1 MYTRTMTQN
10 QGYVEVGKVSE
21 ITNGQMK
28 HLDINGKE
36 IVIANF
42 DGKFYAFDE
51 RCGHMNARLSN
62 GNINQ
67 NIVTC
72 PFHAAK
78 FDITTGKK
86 VGEPVLEIPPDMEPL
101 PPKWQKYMENV
112 GKEMSFIK
120 TYDQNTYEVTIE
132 GDIIR
137 IKT

>member
-1 MYTRTMTQN
+1 MTQS
-10 QGYVEVGKVSE
+10 QDFVQVGKVNE

-28 HLDINGKE
+28 HVDINGKE
-36 IVIANF
+36 VVVANF
-42 DGKFYAFDE
+42 NGKFYAFDE

-62 GNINQ
+62 GNMNQ

-72 PFHAAK
+72 PFHSAK

-86 VGEPVLEIPPDMEPL
+86 VGEPILEIPPDMDPL

-120 TYDQNTYEVTIE
+120 TYNQKTYEVTIA
-132 GDIIR
+132 GDTIN
-137 IKT
+137 IKM

>member
-1 MYTRTMTQN
+1 MAQS
-10 QGYVEVGKVSE
+10 QGFVQVGKVSE

-28 HLDINGKE
+28 HVDINGKE
-36 IVIANF
+36 VVIANF
-42 DGKFYAFDE
+42 NGKFYVFDE

-62 GNINQ
+62 GNMNQ

-72 PFHAAK
+72 PFHSAK

-86 VGEPVLEIPPDMEPL
+86 VSEPILEIPPDMEPL

-120 TYDQNTYEVTIE
+120 TYNQKTYEVTIE
-132 GDIIR
+132 EDA
-137 IKT
+137 IKIKM

>member
-1 MYTRTMTQN
+1 MTQS
-10 QGYVEVGKVSE
+10 QDFVQVGKVNE

-28 HLDINGKE
+28 HVDINGKE
-36 IVIANF
+36 VVVANF
-42 DGKFYAFDE
+42 NGKFYAFDE

-62 GNINQ
+62 GNMNQ

-72 PFHAAK
+72 PFHSAK

-86 VGEPVLEIPPDMEPL
+86 VGEPILEIPPDMDPL

-120 TYDQNTYEVTIE
+120 TYNQKTYEVTIE
-132 GDIIR
+132 GDTIN
-137 IKT
+137 IKM

>member
-1 MYTRTMTQN
+1 MSN
-10 QGYVEVGKVSE
+10 NESYVEVAKIDE
-21 ITNGQMK
+21 IPPGNMK
-28 HLDINGKE
+28 HVELDGKE
-36 IVIANF
+36 IVVSNVN
-42 DGKFYAFDE
+42 GKFYAMDD

-78 FDITTGKK
+78 FDISTGKK
-86 VGEPVLEIPPDMEPL
+86 IGEPVLEIPPDMEPL

-112 GKEMSFIK
+112 GKEMSYIK
-120 TYDQNTYEVTIE
+120 TYNQNTYEVTIE
-132 GDIIR
+132 GDLIK

>member
-1 MYTRTMTQN
+1 MTQS
-10 QGYVEVGKVSE
+10 QGFVQVGKVSE

-28 HLDINGKE
+28 HVDINGKE
-36 IVIANF
+36 VVIVNF
-42 DGKFYAFDE
+42 NGKFYAFDE

-62 GNINQ
+62 GNMNQ

-72 PFHAAK
+72 PFHSAK

-86 VGEPVLEIPPDMEPL
+86 VGEPILEIPPDMEPL

-120 TYDQNTYEVTIE
+120 TYNQKTYEVTIE
-132 GDIIR
+132 EDS
-137 IKT
+137 IKIKM

>member
-1 MYTRTMTQN
+1 MTQS
-10 QGYVEVGKVSE
+10 QGFVQVGKVNE

-28 HLDINGKE
+28 HVDINGKE
-36 IVIANF
+36 VVVANF
-42 DGKFYAFDE
+42 NGKFYAFDE

-62 GNINQ
+62 GNMNQ

-72 PFHAAK
+72 PFHSAK

-86 VGEPVLEIPPDMEPL
+86 VGEPILEIPPDMDPL

-120 TYDQNTYEVTIE
+120 TYNQKTYEVTIE
-132 GDIIR
+132 GDTIN
-137 IKT
+137 IKM